1 MKKTIFTLLLSLL
14 LQVSFSQGTTL
25 TKGETIAY
33 LQKKLDETTQFKKCD
48 FQKLDILNGEEL
60 AKIQTF
66 SNLAISINDNKVTLQ
81 YTYRE
86 LWKWSKNGI
95 KYEKDQGETQESISF
110 NPSAIKKITQYS
122 IRVPESDIDI
132 VYITLAYECPQK
144 LNGITDQSDLFGFP
158 YYNADPQNG
167 VRIKNAFLHLKD
179 LLKAEGDPFDN

>member
-14 LQVSFSQGTTL
+14 LHFCFGQGATL

-48 FQKLDILNGEEL
+48 FSKPDILNGEEL

-95 KYEKDQGETQESISF
+95 KDETDRGETQISISF
-110 NPSAIKKITQYS
+110 NPSAIKS
-122 IRVPESDIDI
+122 IERHNIRDPKSDVQRMFIF
-132 VYITLAYECPQK
+132 LAYDVPFK
-144 LNGITDQSDLFGFP
+144 TDGKTTKSSLFTFP
-158 YYNADPQNG
+158 YYDADPQNG
-167 VRIKNAFLHLKD
+167 SRIEKAFLHLKD
-179 LLKAEGDPFDN
+179 IIKAEGDPFDN